1 MPDFILILL
10 VLTGAISVL
19 SLLWFSFRLVD
30 YYVGPKE
37 RRIKSRMAYLA
48 SEACGS
54 SAQVTIVPDDQTS
67 TRIAMVANLQEAK
80 FVKWLERLISKSGIS
95 IGVGPFVL
103 LSVILALSFFVMAY
117 ALFSSAPFALLIG
130 GLAGLFPY
138 GALLFFVHRRQT
150 LLEKELP
157 DLLDFMARSLQV
169 GHSFNT
175 TLRMAADE
183 APMPLSAEFKHVFE
197 ELNFGAPMQKVLS
210 DLSDRIECAEIR
222 YFVIAVIVNRE
233 IGGDLAEILKRVS
246 KLIRDRMEF
255 RQGIR
260 VLSSEGKASA
270 LILGGLPFLVGTLIF
285 ALNPES
291 LTLMLNDSLGR
302 DLFLYAGLLMMLGFI
317 WMNRLC
323 EVKA

>member
-1 MPDFILILL
+1 VPNLIWILLIL
-10 VLTGAISVL
+10 TGVISTL

-37 RRIKSRMAYLA
+37 RRIKTRMANLA
-48 SEACGS
+48 SESGG
-54 SAQVTIVPDDQTS
+54 SAQTIFTQEHVAS
-67 TRIAMVANLQEAK
+67 TRIAMIANLQEAK
-80 FVKWLERLISKSGIS
+80 FIKWLEHLISKSGIS
-95 IGVGPFVL
+95 IGVGPFIS
-103 LSVILALSFFVMAY
+103 LSVTLALFLFVLIY
-117 ALFSSAPFALLIG
+117 ALFSSVSFAFLLGCIGSVFPFA
-130 GLAGLFPY
+130 
-138 GALLFFVHRRQT
+138 ALKVFIHRRQL
-150 LLEKELP
+150 LLERELP

-175 TLRMAADE
+175 TLQMAADE
-183 APMPLSAEFKHVFE
+183 APMPLSAEFRHVFD
-197 ELNFGAPMQKVLS
+197 ELNFGAPIQKVLS
-210 DLSDRIECAEIR
+210 DLSDRIDCAEIR

-255 RQGIR
+255 RQVIR

-270 LILGGLPFLVGTLIF
+270 LILGGLPFLVGGLIF
-285 ALNPES
+285 TMNPES
-291 LTLMLNDSLGR
+291 LTLMLNDPLGR
-302 DLFLYAGLLMMLGFI
+302 DLFLYAGILMALGFV